1 MEELN
6 AHFFGD
12 VHGVGFR
19 ATTVR
24 LAQQLQLSGFVRNCS
39 DGSVEI
45 VAQGSKEKLQKLV
58 EELQKIFGDN
68 HIAKVSVKFSK
79 QRKTYSGFQIWRD

>member
-19 ATTVR
+19 ATTIR
-24 LAQQLQLSGFVRNCS
+24 IAKELQLHGFVRNCS

-45 VAQGSKEKLQKLV
+45 VAQGSKGKLQKLI
-58 EELQKIFGDN
+58 EKLQEIFGDKY
-68 HIAKVSVKFSK
+68 ITKVSIEY
-79 QRKTYSGFQIWRD
+79 RKPTKIHSDFQIFRD

>member
-6 AHFFGD
+6 VHFFGD

-24 LAQQLQLSGFVRNCS
+24 IAKELRLNGFVRNCS

-45 VAQGSKEKLQKLV
+45 VAQGPKEKLQKLI
-58 EELQKIFGDN
+58 EQLQKIFGDDY
-68 HIAKVSVKFSK
+68 ISKVSIEYRKPTKIHSDFRVSK
-79 QRKTYSGFQIWRD
+79 